1 MADSTISRH
10 ERLLIVNAEVDG
22 AGPLDIRCRD
32 GRIVDIARALPDDDE
47 FRLDAEG
54 GAVIPGLNDH
64 HIHLFALAAASRSTP
79 CGPPGVR
86 NAGELQRALAA
97 APGTGWIRGI
107 GYHESVAG
115 VLTRDVLDRLGGDR
129 AIRIQHR
136 SGKMW
141 FLNSAAERQ
150 LGLTVPD
157 GQLFRGDALLRERLA
172 TDADF
177 RSTVEATS
185 RRLVAYGV
193 TGITDAT
200 PTNDTATARLYADL
214 NLCQRVNLMGD
225 ESLAAGSLKIMLDD
239 ADLPDLDALVAR
251 IGNAHERDRPV
262 AFHCVTR
269 TELVFA
275 LSALHDA
282 GTVPG
287 DRIEHASVTDAAT
300 MALFRDTPREPNDV
314 TVVTQPNFI
323 AERGDAYVADVP
335 AADHDSL
342 YRCRGFIDAGIP
354 LGGGTDAPFG
364 DPDPWAAMNAA
375 VNRRTA
381 DGRVLG
387 AAERLT
393 PERALALFTTPLADP
408 GGQPRRIVV
417 GASADLCVLRRPWAQ
432 ARLSLARSD
441 VRASL
446 SGSLLC
452 TPPATQTRAFDLGA
466 ATRR

>member
-1 MADSTISRH
+1 MTAFRARRMADSTITRH
-10 ERLLIVNAEVDG
+10 ERLLIANAEVDG
-22 AGPLDIRCRD
+22 VAPLDIRCRD
-32 GRIVDIARALPDDDE
+32 GRIVDIARALATEDE

-64 HIHLFALAAASRSTP
+64 HIHLFALAAASRSIT

-86 NAGELQRALAA
+86 DAGELQTVLAVA
-97 APGTGWIRGI
+97 AGTGWIRGV

-115 VLTRDVLDRLGGDR
+115 ILTRDVLDRLAGDR
-129 AIRIQHR
+129 PIRIQHR

-141 FLNSAAERQ
+141 FLNSAAERE

-172 TDADF
+172 ADTDF

-185 RRLVAYGV
+185 RRLAAYGV

-214 NLCQRVNLMGD
+214 DLCQRANLMGD
-225 ESLAAGSLKIMLDD
+225 ESLATGSLKIMLDD
-239 ADLPDLDALVAR
+239 AALPDIDALVAR
-251 IGNAHERDRPV
+251 IDQAHERHRPV

-275 LSALHDA
+275 LSALRDA

-300 MALFRDTPREPNDV
+300 MALFRDTPRNRNDL

-323 AERGDAYVADVP
+323 AERGDEYAADVP
-335 AADHDSL
+335 ASDHDDL
-342 YRCRGFIDAGIP
+342 YRCRGFIDAGIR

-364 DPDPWAAMNAA
+364 APDPWAAMNAA

-408 GGQPRRIVV
+408 GGQPRRIQV

-432 ARLSLARSD
+432 ARLSLDRSD
-441 VRASL
+441 VRASV

-452 TPPATQTRAFDLGA
+452 TPAATQDRAV
-466 ATRR
+466 